1 MYLFRLLVPLCKRG
15 NETLDEGSLL
25 GSVAQVEVAGDTE
38 GNSPDEVD
46 EEVLHGVN
54 KANVEVSTHSE
65 LLTVDH
71 YFVDVPDNHDL
82 LTACWVECNR
92 TQGMDD
98 RVLLHVHTEKH
109 IHGKLKEFP
118 DHPDGHGEAECHDGN
133 KEGGKTDTEAF
144 ALVEDVH
151 QREADGCGEKTVEG
165 MQGGIPE
172 GIGHVVSSHL
182 SQDGSSKDEEEDD
195 VLQGI
200 GDVYAG
206 VGLDEGG
213 DGKED
218 EGKDTE
224 KDVLITA
231 VENLDDHDQD
241 NYQTK
246 QVVYNSGTVTF
257 TDHLEEG
264 LLVWFSQ
271 LFHDLYCGQ
280 WIGKYQDKLLERMS
294 RTKFLHFPE
303 KSLALP

>member
-1 MYLFRLLVPLCKRG
+1 MYLFRLLVPLCKGG

-46 EEVLHGVN
+46 EKVLHGID
-54 KANVEVSTHSE
+54 KAYVQVPTHSE
-65 LLTVDH
+65 LVAIDHHLTDILDDH
-71 YFVDVPDNHDL
+71 NL
-82 LTACWVECNR
+82 LFAGGIEGNR
-92 TQGMDD
+92 TERMDY
-98 RVLLHVHTEKH
+98 RVFLHVHAEEDV
-109 IHGKLKEFP
+109 HGELKELP
-118 DHPDGHGEAECHDGN
+118 DHPDGHGEAEGHDGN

-200 GDVYAG
+200 GDVDAG
-206 VGLDEGG
+206 VGLDGGG
-213 DGKED
+213 DGEED
-218 EGKDTE
+218 EGKNAE
-224 KDVLITA
+224 EDVLIAA

-241 NYQTK
+241 NNQTK
-246 QVVYNSGTVTF
+246 QVVYNPGTVTL
-257 TDHLEEG
+257 TQHLDET
-264 LLVWFSQ
+264 LFVWFSQ
-271 LFHDLYCGQ
+271 LFHDQ
-280 WIGKYQDKLLERMS
+280 
-294 RTKFLHFPE
+294 
-303 KSLALP
+303 